1 MVFMKWWNRLDQR
14 ITELGWSKAELSRR
28 SGITYDSI
36 NKYLRGDIDNP
47 RGNVLEKL
55 AHTIDKPI
63 LWLRDGIELELPVDA
78 VIQTAITTV
87 RIVGTVEAGTFRE
100 VDELDQS
107 EPVEIAVP
115 RDDKFPYARQMAF
128 NVSGDS
134 MNDLRPRPIL
144 SGDRAVC
151 VAYSDVAHEVPLRDG
166 MVVVVERTRDGGH
179 TREWSI
185 KQIELYEDRTVF
197 APRSTNSNYKPIVI
211 ERDHDTDSGMS
222 VEVIAI
228 VRRVVNDIE
237 F

>member
-1 MVFMKWWNRLDQR
+1 MSIAENLKRLREAKKFSQGS
-14 ITELGWSKAELSRR
+14 LASA
-28 SGITYDSI
+28 SGVSQQLISQLERGI
-36 NKYLRGDIDNP
+36 NQSTKNLP
-47 RGNVLEKL
+47 KL
-55 AHTIDKPI
+55 AEALGVSVSEIDPSFGSVESANDI
-63 LWLRDGIELELPVDA
+63 LTRVKLSA
-78 VIQTAITTV
+78 VRV
-87 RIVGTVEAGTFRE
+87 VGTVEAGTFRE
-100 VDELDQS
+100 VDEFDQS
-107 EPVEIAVP
+107 DFEELSLPIDS
-115 RDDKFPYARQMAF
+115 RFPHARQMAF

-166 MVVVVERTRDGGH
+166 MVVVVERSRDGGH

-185 KQIELYEDRTVF
+185 KQIELYEDRTIF

-211 ERDHDTDSGMS
+211 ERDHDTDNGMS